1 MADNEKP
8 ATSEKTEN
16 LIDYKAIVN
25 YIFEE
30 LRTRNLLH
38 KEISTYKATELLLYK
53 YNDLKESISDREEEI
68 KEIEKYGLRGESKSI
83 FKIPEGVHTDSDEIE
98 QNVINGLIKDI
109 KRTQVV
115 INRVDRILKK
125 FKTDKYIEII
135 KLKYF
140 DKRTQQEISDYFA
153 KDPATIWRN
162 NKRLINEIKVYF
174 FPNDVISEITS
185 A

>member
-1 MADNEKP
+1 MPKFE
-8 ATSEKTEN
+8 SE
-16 LIDYKAIVN
+16 
-25 YIFEE
+25 
-30 LRTRNLLH
+30 
-38 KEISTYKATELLLYK
+38 
-53 YNDLKESISDREEEI
+53 
-68 KEIEKYGLRGESKSI
+68 
-83 FKIPEGVHTDSDEIE
+83 
-98 QNVINGLIKDI
+98 VI
-109 KRTQVV
+109 

-140 DKRTQQEISDYFA
+140 EKRTQQEISDYFA